1 MPKKLCIY
9 IPYYDNGGVER
20 MLVNL
25 ANGIVALGV
34 DVDFVVCD
42 TSRPYLSK
50 LSPHIHL
57 LPLAAPHLAETIRYL
72 TTARPNAMLCA
83 KESSLELALKA
94 QKRGALDIPI
104 YCRAVT
110 NSSRQLQDKNVI
122 VRWIRKLALK
132 RYYRQVNGIIAVS
145 RGVAD
150 DIREISGISVE
161 KIKIANNPVITP
173 ELATMSNEDIS
184 HPWLAAGQ
192 PPVIIGIGRL
202 SRAKNFPLLLEA
214 FALVRKKMD
223 CRLLI
228 LGEGRQRA
236 LLNQRASQLGL
247 ADDFMLPGFVENPYP
262 YLKNAALFVLSS
274 HWEGSPNVL
283 TEALALGTP
292 VVSTDCPSGPREIL
306 QEGRYGTLVP
316 VNNAAALAQA
326 MEETLRN
333 PLSPQT
339 LRSAAESYNAENS
352 ARQYLAAMKLDPEQA

>member
-25 ANGIVALGV
+25 ANGIQALGV

-50 LSPHIHL
+50 LSPRIRL
-57 LPLAAPHLAETIRYL
+57 IQLKSPLLAETIHYL
-72 TTARPNAMLCA
+72 ATEGPDAVLCA
-83 KESSLELALKA
+83 KESSLDLALKA
-94 QKRGALDIPI
+94 RKRGALNVPI

-110 NSSRQLQDKNVI
+110 NSSRQLQDKNII
-122 VRWIRKLALK
+122 VRWLRKRALK
-132 RYYRQVNGIIAVS
+132 RYYQQVDGIIAVS
-145 RGVAD
+145 SGVAD
-150 DIREISGISVE
+150 DIQAIAGISSE
-161 KIKIANNPVITP
+161 KIKVANNPVITP
-173 ELATMSNEDIS
+173 ELETMSNEVII
-184 HPWLAAGQ
+184 HPWFDIGQ

-214 FALVRKKMD
+214 FALVRKKIN

-236 LLNQRASQLGL
+236 LLEQRASQLGI
-247 ADDFMLPGFVENPYP
+247 ADEFALPGFIENPYP
-262 YLKNAALFVLSS
+262 HLKNAAIFVLSS

-306 QEGRYGTLVP
+306 QGGRFGALVP
-316 VNNAAALAQA
+316 VNNSEALAQA
-326 MEETLRN
+326 IKDTLHN
-333 PLSPQT
+333 PLPPET
-339 LRSAAESYNAENS
+339 LRSAASAFNAENS
-352 ARQYLAAMKLDPEQA
+352 ARQYLDAMNLAPDLP